1 MAGWNVGR
9 GEREAYE
16 GDGEGKEEL
25 TDGDG
30 GETGFVISNGELGAG
45 EWEGDVFG
53 NTVKGSGESTCISGD
68 SEIRSFVSFESRG
81 KDEGSI
87 L

>member
-1 MAGWNVGR
+1 MSIEKGIGLVNKGAAGRKGWNKEIAGWNVGR

-45 EWEGDVFG
+45 E
-53 NTVKGSGESTCISGD
+53 
-68 SEIRSFVSFESRG
+68 
-81 KDEGSI
+81 
-87 L
+87 